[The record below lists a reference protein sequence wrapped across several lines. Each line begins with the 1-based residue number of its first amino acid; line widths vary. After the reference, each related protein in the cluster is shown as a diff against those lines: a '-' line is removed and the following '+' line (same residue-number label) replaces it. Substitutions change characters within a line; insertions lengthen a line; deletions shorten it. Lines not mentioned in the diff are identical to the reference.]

1 MKVSV
6 FAMPTIPAT
15 LKERREM
22 KPIGRNTERYQM
34 MLEELREIAVLAD
47 ELGYDAFSTTEH
59 HLHSEGG
66 EAMPNPLIL
75 YADLAARTKNIHFY
89 PMSLVPTAD
98 DPIRMSEDIALLD
111 QLTKGRVGVTF
122 ARGYQKRWIQ
132 ILSQGRGSTS
142 LVDQKSDERNREIYN
157 EHVDVILKSWTND
170 SWDHD
175 GKHYQVPYTYD
186 EGVAGFGGIEWTRQF
201 GSEDEVDE
209 QGVIRKIGVTPPP
222 YQRPYPEVWVPYT
235 MSPKSMLIAADRGFA
250 CIATE
255 GRPKQFREHAMAYRE
270 EARKQG
276 HDLKLGER
284 FGATRS
290 VCIGKTRE
298 EAFEMAVRT
307 SAFEWHNY
315 FNKFGFAE
323 MFRTADD
330 PADKPVTFADERAL
344 AKRLIEVRQ
353 LLCGT
358 VDDVR
363 RQMEEL
369 NAVHPEDGEEA
380 GELGWLVW
388 QFFQQGTTP
397 MEVQR
402 EQLELFAEKVLPA
415 VRSQPAHV

>member
-15 LKERREM
+15 LKERREL

-34 MLEELREIAVLAD
+34 MLEELRSIAVLAD

-66 EAMPNPLIL
+66 EAMPNPLML

-89 PMSLVPTAD
+89 PMSLVPTAH
-98 DPIRMSEDIALLD
+98 DPIRMAEDIALLD
-111 QLTKGRVGVTF
+111 QLTQGRVGVTF

-142 LVDQKSDERNREIYN
+142 LVDQASDVRNREIYN
-157 EHVDVILKSWTND
+157 ENVEVILKAWTND
-170 SWDHD
+170 SWDHN
-175 GKHYQVPYTYD
+175 GKHYQVPFPYD
-186 EGVAGFGGIEWTRQF
+186 EGVVGFGGIEWTRQF
-201 GSEDEVDE
+201 GSEDEVDAD
-209 QGVIRKIGVTPPP
+209 GVIRKIGLTPPP

-235 MSPKSMLIAADRGFA
+235 VSPASMIAAAQNGFS

-255 GRPKQFREHAMAYRE
+255 GRPAAFRAHAEAYRT
-270 EARKQG
+270 EAAKQG
-276 HDLKLGER
+276 FDLKLGER

-298 EAFEMAVRT
+298 EAFEMAVKT
-307 SAFEWHNY
+307 AGYEWHNY

-323 MFRTADD
+323 MFRTDAD
-330 PADKPVTFADERAL
+330 PADKPVSFADEAAL
-344 AKRLIEVRQ
+344 ATRLIETRQ

-358 VDDVR
+358 VDDVK
-363 RQMEEL
+363 RQLEEL
-369 NAVHPEDGEEA
+369 HTIHPSGGEEA
-380 GELGWLVW
+380 GSLDWLVW

-397 MEVQR
+397 PEVQR
-402 EQLELFAEKVLPA
+402 EQLQLFAEQVLPV
-415 VRSQPAHV
+415 VR

>member
-15 LKERREM
+15 LKERRDLR
-22 KPIGRNTERYQM
+22 PIGRNTERYQM
-34 MLEELREIAVLAD
+34 MLEELRQIAVLAD
-47 ELGYDAFSTTEH
+47 DLGYDAFSTTEH

-66 EAMPNPLIL
+66 EAMPDPLLL

-98 DPIRMSEDIALLD
+98 DPIRMAESIALLD
-111 QLTKGRVGVTF
+111 QLTQGRVGVTF

-142 LVDQKSDERNREIYN
+142 LVDQASDQRNREIYDEN
-157 EHVDVILKSWTND
+157 VEVILKAWAED
-170 SWDHD
+170 SWDHN
-175 GKHYQVPYTYD
+175 GKHYQVPFPYD

-201 GSEDEVDE
+201 GSDDEVDDE
-209 QGVIRKIGVTPPP
+209 GVIRKIGLTPPP
-222 YQRPYPEVWVPYT
+222 YQRPHPEVWVPYT
-235 MSPKSMLIAADRGFA
+235 MSPASMIAAAQRGFA

-255 GRPKQFREHAMAYRE
+255 GRPDRFREHASAYRA
-270 EARKQG
+270 EAAKQG
-276 HDLKLGER
+276 FDLKLGER

-290 VCIGKTRE
+290 VCLGDTRE
-298 EAFEMAVRT
+298 EAFELAVRT
-307 SAFEWHNY
+307 AAFEWHNY
-315 FNKFGFAE
+315 FNKFGFGE

-330 PADKPVTFADERAL
+330 PADQPVTFKDERAL
-344 AKRLIEVRQ
+344 AARLIETRQ

-358 VDDVR
+358 VDDVK
-363 RQMEEL
+363 RQLEEL
-369 NAVHPEDGEEA
+369 HQCHPGEGEEA

-397 MEVQR
+397 LDVQR
-402 EQLELFAEKVLPA
+402 KQLELFATKVLPA
-415 VRSQPAHV
+415 VR